1 MGVCCGT
8 SSADSSSEGN
18 AGGKR
23 TIDSVFGRKA
33 GLAEQR
39 RQEAKRECDEAL
51 QRVQKIVD
59 SGEQYT
65 DEEW

>member
-1 MGVCCGT
+1 MGVCCGAT
-8 SSADSSSEGN
+8 NAEGGPSS

-23 TIDSVFGRKA
+23 TIDSVFGRKG
-33 GLAEQR
+33 GLAENR

-51 QRVQKIVD
+51 QRVQKIID